1 MNSILINH
9 LTKNYFDAF
18 NKKPLLVFSP
28 GRINLIGEHTD
39 YNNGFVLPAA
49 INKGIYAALEK
60 SEANYCK
67 ITAMDLDESF
77 NCNLKD
83 IHPIDNGNWKNYVLG
98 VIFEIQKKG
107 KIINNFNL
115 IFSGDLPNGAG
126 LSSSAALENSIV
138 FGLNEL
144 FKLEL
149 SKEEM
154 IYISQRAEHN
164 FVGVKCGIMDQYASM
179 FGEKD
184 TAILLDCKNLK
195 TEHIKIDFEKYDI
208 LLINTNVNHTLAE
221 SAYNDRRSVCEKI
234 ANILRIDSLREASL
248 ENLNTIRNKITSD
261 EYQKVSYVIEEN
273 KRVIGAVEAI
283 KKNNLEAFGELLF
296 HSHLGLKNQYRV
308 SCEEL
313 DFLVAIANENKNI
326 LGARMMGGGFGGCT
340 INLIKKEGI
349 VAFEE
354 SVKESFIKKFN
365 FDCSIYQVQLGNG
378 TQLIK

>member
-83 IHPIDNGNWKNYVLG
+83 IYPIDNGNWKNYVLG

-107 KIINNFNL
+107 KILDNFNL
-115 IFSGDLPNGAG
+115 IFSGDLPDGAG

-144 FKLEL
+144 FQLQL

-179 FGEKD
+179 FGEKN
-184 TAILLDCKNLK
+184 TAILLDCRSLE
-195 TEHIKIDFEKYDI
+195 TTHIKLDFKQYDI
-208 LLINTNVNHTLAE
+208 LLINTNVKHSLDD
-221 SAYNDRRSVCEKI
+221 SAYNNRRSVCEKI
-234 ANILRIDSLREASL
+234 ANILRIDSLRETSL
-248 ENLNTIRNKITSD
+248 ENLNFIKNEITSD
-261 EYQKVSYVIEEN
+261 EYQKASYVIEEN
-273 KRVIGAVEAI
+273 KRVISAVEAI
-283 KKNNLEAFGELLF
+283 KNNNLEAFGELLF
-296 HSHLGLKNQYRV
+296 LSHLGLKNQYKV

-313 DFLVAIANENKNI
+313 DFLVALAKENKNI

-340 INLIKKEGI
+340 INLIKKESI

-354 SVKESFIKKFN
+354 SVKKSFIKKFN